1 MDVPDL
7 SVIRLEQTLF
17 VGFCSTKCQDLF
29 SGFLT
34 VRPRPVEVNCGSKL
48 GSGLKGVLHQIILWQ
63 VIGVR
68 SQYLTFL

>member
-29 SGFLT
+29 SGILT
-34 VRPRPVEVNCGSKL
+34 VRPRPADRPAPPFAGAL
-48 GSGLKGVLHQIILWQ
+48 LPY
-63 VIGVR
+63 R
-68 SQYLTFL
+68 